1 MLEAE
6 AKSLGLIVDDDLR
19 FNIADDFIAHLEAEE
34 SGD

>member
-6 AKSLGLIVDDDLR
+6 AKSLGLIADGDPRCSSV
-19 FNIADDFIAHLEAEE
+19 DDFIAHLEAEE